1 MTEFDQLYREVILD
15 LDAICIRAAHHC
27 CQPLMRRLDVS
38 ATNRASFYLY
48 NTSED
53 VDRLVA
59 GVRHVIE
66 VHA

>member
-1 MTEFDQLYREVILD
+1 V
-15 LDAICIRAAHHC
+15 
-27 CQPLMRRLDVS
+27 P

-48 NTSED
+48 NTTED
-53 VDRLVA
+53 IDRLVA